1 MICCSV
7 ANYLVTAAE
16 NKHYYEQ
23 LWQAIQSGALK
34 THVYKEYP
42 FTPEGVGAAQAEQSS
57 GKTTG
62 KLIIKI
68 AD

>member
-34 THVYKEYP
+34 IHVYKEYP
-42 FTPEGVGAAQAEQSS
+42 FTAEGVGAAQAEQSS